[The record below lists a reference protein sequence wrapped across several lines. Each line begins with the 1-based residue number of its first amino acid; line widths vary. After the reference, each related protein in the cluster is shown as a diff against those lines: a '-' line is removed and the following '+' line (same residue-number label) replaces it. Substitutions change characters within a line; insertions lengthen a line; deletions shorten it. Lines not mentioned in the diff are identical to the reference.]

1 MPEVKSTLPP
11 ALQHPLL
18 QTPHAMFCRLGGVS
32 AGPFAALN
40 LSCHVGDKQDVKKKY
55 TLWSADGVT
64 RAERVLRDFRDGI
77 SGHFVEDDRS
87 EG

>member
-40 LSCHVGDKQDVKKKY
+40 LSAN
-55 TLWSADGVT
+55 ADRKSV
-64 RAERVLRDFRDGI
+64 V
-77 SGHFVEDDRS
+77 
-87 EG
+87 